1 MRASALWLLL
11 ALALPADG
19 EVTRLANG
27 NVTVSARFTP
37 LGLLLR
43 QIAALA
49 PLDTSL
55 IDPKI
60 ERSLVSLALDD
71 VPVPVALAAA
81 FEAAGVSYVVWG
93 DDPTLLRFTAFA
105 PGSSAPVAAP
115 KPTVP
120 PPPTYNQYG
129 GVTLPNGITL
139 PPGISP
145 DDPDVAMIGGP
156 APPREGAPED
166 DPELAEALAVEQPT
180 PPPQGYDP
188 AYADILGPPPNQ
200 APEIFKKP

>member
-1 MRASALWLLL
+1 MRVSGLLLLL
-11 ALALPADG
+11 ALATPARA
-19 EVTRLANG
+19 EVTRLSNG

-43 QIAALA
+43 QIGALA

-60 ERSLVSLALDD
+60 ERSLVSLALND
-71 VPVPVALAAA
+71 VPVPVALAAV

-105 PGSSAPVAAP
+105 PGASAPVP
-115 KPTVP
+115 GTKPAP
-120 PPPTYNQYG
+120 PPPPVYNQYG

-166 DPELAEALAVEQPT
+166 DPELAEALAVDGAT

-188 AYADILGPPPNQ
+188 AYSDILGPPP
-200 APEIFKKP
+200 EVFKKP